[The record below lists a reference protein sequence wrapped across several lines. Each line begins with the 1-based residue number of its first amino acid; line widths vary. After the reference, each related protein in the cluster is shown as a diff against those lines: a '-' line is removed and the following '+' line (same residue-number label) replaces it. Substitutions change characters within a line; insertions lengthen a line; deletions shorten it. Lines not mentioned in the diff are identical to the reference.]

1 MNVLPS
7 ALLAAKTTVRV
18 ASTLPMPIRGL
29 GAAAPAPPPPAKKDI
44 LPQAIL
50 SARPIGVAA
59 PTPDRIELISGDPP
73 EGKKKGRPS
82 KKEKMREARAAASA
96 SIAALLDSK
105 PNKAAIRE
113 YFIDRISE
121 LSDL

>member
-1 MNVLPS
+1 
-7 ALLAAKTTVRV
+7 
-18 ASTLPMPIRGL
+18 MPIRGL
-29 GAAAPAPPPPAKKDI
+29 AAAAPVPSEPKKDI
-44 LPQAIL
+44 LPPAIL

-59 PTPDRIELISGDPP
+59 PTPDRIELISDDPP
-73 EGKKKGRPS
+73 GKKKGRPS
-82 KKEKMREARAAASA
+82 KKEKIREARAAASA

-113 YFIDRISE
+113 YFIDRIAE

>member
-1 MNVLPS
+1 MNVLPPAILS
-7 ALLAAKTTVRV
+7 ARTTARP

-29 GAAAPAPPPPAKKDI
+29 GAAAPAPPPPAKKDL
-44 LPQAIL
+44 LPPAIL

-59 PTPDRIELISGDPP
+59 PTPDRIELLSDDPP
-73 EGKKKGRPS
+73 GKKKGRPS

-113 YFIDRISE
+113 YFEDRISE
-121 LSDL
+121 LSDI